1 MDRRLA
7 DKNLSSGR
15 SAAAIAI
22 LIFALSFVFA
32 IYYIG

>member
-7 DKNLSSGR
+7 NKSLRSGLG
-15 SAAAIAI
+15 AAAIAVA
-22 LIFALSFVFA
+22 LFALSFVFA